1 MRNRRPITISFNG
14 AEYMELLARAKE
26 TSTSVP
32 AYVLIAC
39 GVDTWRLAAAHDR
52 PALPRRG
59 RPVRFALER
68 RSVTVTVTEQA
79 YAELEARAS
88 AAGTT
93 IPQYMRTQCGFAI
106 RNMSLPGT
114 CERDRE
120 EDDAWERL
128 KRLGVNPQEYFP
140 EEE

>member
-1 MRNRRPITISFNG
+1 MRDRTPITISFNG

-26 TSTSVP
+26 KGVSVP

-39 GVDTWRLAAAHDR
+39 GVDTWRLAAADDR
-52 PALPRRG
+52 PALPPRG
-59 RPVRFALER
+59 RPVRYALER
-68 RSVTVTVTEQA
+68 RSVTVTVTESA
-79 YAELEARAS
+79 RANLEARATT
-88 AAGTT
+88 AGTT

-114 CERDRE
+114 EERDRE

-128 KRLGVNPQEYFP
+128 QRLGVNPQDYFP
-140 EEE
+140 REE